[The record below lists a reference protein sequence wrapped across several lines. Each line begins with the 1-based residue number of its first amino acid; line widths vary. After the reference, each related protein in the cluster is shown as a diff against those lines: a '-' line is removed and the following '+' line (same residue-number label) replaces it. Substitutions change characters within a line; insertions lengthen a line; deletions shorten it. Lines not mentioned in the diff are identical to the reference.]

1 MLPNLKM
8 CHMQIIKNTVL
19 GFFRKIW
26 ETERKIKEAERQK
39 LRVDEQILKNIRPE
53 ILLLSNLNR

>member
-1 MLPNLKM
+1 
-8 CHMQIIKNTVL
+8 MQIIKNTVL